1 MSQVKLWWWTVATWP
16 GSRPPSDGSILPD
29 GPASGDL
36 AGRVALV
43 TGGNRGIGRAAALGL
58 ARAGADVAIVAR
70 DASAG
75 AEACRHLRALG
86 RRAEFFQCDVR
97 SSPEVEAT
105 TAAVVNR
112 FGGLHIL
119 VTSAGVAPEETPAEN
134 TSDDEWARILATNLT
149 GAFLCCRAAGRR
161 MLAAGSGVIINIAS
175 VAAEAHLPGQIAYC
189 ASKAGVVALTRG
201 LAQEWGP
208 HGVRVVAVAPG
219 YVQTDM
225 NRHVWEPLAPSL
237 DARGRLRDAEAANL
251 EPAISR
257 AREIYTRTV
266 TRAPLGRYGR
276 PEEVAALIVLLASD
290 SAAFATGTTF
300 HIDGGYLSRP

>member
-1 MSQVKLWWWTVATWP
+1 VATWP
-16 GSRPPSDGSILPD
+16 GSGRPPDNPILPD
-29 GPASGDL
+29 GPASGGL

-43 TGGNRGIGRAAALGL
+43 TGGNRGIGRAAAIGL
-58 ARAGADVAIVAR
+58 AGAGADVAIAAR
-70 DASAG
+70 DASVGTA
-75 AEACRHLRALG
+75 ACRHVRALG
-86 RRAEFFQCDVR
+86 RRGEFFRCDVR
-97 SSPEVEAT
+97 SSKEVEAT
-105 TAAVVNR
+105 TAMVVER
-112 FGGLHIL
+112 FGGLDIL
-119 VTSAGVAPEETPAEN
+119 VTSAGVAPEETRAES
-134 TSDDEWARILATNLT
+134 TSDEEWARIVDTNLT
-149 GAFLCCRAAGRR
+149 GAFLCCRAAGRH

-225 NRHVWEPLAPSL
+225 NRDVWEPLAPFL
-237 DARGRLRDAEAANL
+237 DARGRLRDAGAARL
-251 EPAISR
+251 EPKVSR

-266 TRAPLGRYGR
+266 TRTPLGRYGR

-300 HIDGGYLSRP
+300 HIDGGYLARP